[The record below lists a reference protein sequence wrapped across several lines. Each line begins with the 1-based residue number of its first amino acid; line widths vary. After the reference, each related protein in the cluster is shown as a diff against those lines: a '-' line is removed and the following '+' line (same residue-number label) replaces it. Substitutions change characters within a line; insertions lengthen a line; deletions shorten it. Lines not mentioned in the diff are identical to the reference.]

1 MSVFD
6 VDLAINQRLENMLD
20 MMRRLGIKPALSNQA
35 AAERVLASAVRVCE
49 ACPNGEICRDWLLRA
64 APTLYKA
71 PPFCPNADRFAQ
83 LLAVE
88 MMILRGKAGTTH

>member
-20 MMRRLGIKPALSNQA
+20 MLKRLGIKSMPSSQA

-49 ACPNGEICRDWLLRA
+49 ACPNGDICRDWVLRA

-71 PPFCPNADRFAQ
+71 PPFCLNADRFAQ
-83 LLAVE
+83 LLAME
-88 MMILRGKAGTTH
+88 MLTLRGKADTTH

>member
-20 MMRRLGIKPALSNQA
+20 MLKRLGIKPMPSNQV
-35 AAERVLASAVRVCE
+35 AAERVLASAVHVCE
-49 ACPNGEICRDWLLRA
+49 ACANGEICRDWLLRA

-88 MMILRGKAGTTH
+88 MMMLRGKAETTH